1 MAKYLA
7 KIFPRA
13 KKIKGIFMRMG
24 ASRHCKIFC
33 LNEFVGAKK
42 VLKSKRNE

>member
-1 MAKYLA
+1 VRMTKYFA

-24 ASRHCKIFC
+24 AS
-33 LNEFVGAKK
+33 
-42 VLKSKRNE
+42 